1 MPQQYKINNTESK
14 NNVHSAV
21 QSQYNNAYNSQE
33 RQIKEEQMIEIIE
46 MIESECSKIKKQRY
60 RSSTI

>member
-1 MPQQYKINNTESK
+1 MSQQYKINNTQIK
-14 NNVHSAV
+14 NNVRSAV
-21 QSQYNNAYNSQE
+21 QTRNIAYNSQE

>member
-1 MPQQYKINNTESK
+1 MNKLHDDELQNKID
-14 NNVHSAV
+14 HYAI